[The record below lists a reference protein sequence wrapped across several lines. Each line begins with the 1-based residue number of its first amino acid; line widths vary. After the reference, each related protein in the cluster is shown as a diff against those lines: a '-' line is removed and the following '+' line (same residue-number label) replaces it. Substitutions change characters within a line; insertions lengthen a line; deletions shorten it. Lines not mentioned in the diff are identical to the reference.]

1 MVEAVAMTMMCRNRR
16 FRATLLGLLA
26 SGLSLG
32 ALASSGC
39 KSETRSESG
48 ERALPAEGQPGQAQS
63 ATDAPTTAAA
73 IAHGGAGSPPE
84 WSDGCRAAVDA
95 ALAALAAGSAPL
107 DAAVAGVKVM
117 EDDPRFNAG
126 TGSRVR
132 IDGKTVQMDA
142 AVMDSE
148 QRFGA
153 VAVIE
158 NVRHPVEVARAVIDT
173 PHLLLAGD
181 GATALARA
189 RGIPE
194 YDPTTDKMR
203 EKTREIMDKL
213 RRADPSLPRSWQ
225 DFDWRAS
232 WNFQQTLKE
241 AGLEPVGGDVGS
253 DTVAV
258 AVRGSDGRFAV
269 AISTGGTAITLRGR
283 VGDVPILGAG
293 LYAGERGAVA
303 ATGSGELIVRKNSS
317 REVYR
322 LMESGTDPAEATQ
335 AGVQEIGKGRYIG
348 LIAITADAM
357 AAAADRDMAWAGRE
371 AGSKT
376 WLGPTAGASSKPAN
390 KPANP
395 EPPAPK

>member
-1 MVEAVAMTMMCRNRR
+1 MKTNLRPFPVRASAFSGQTLAMVLAMI
-16 FRATLLGLLA
+16 LA
-26 SGLSLG
+26 MV
-32 ALASSGC
+32 LAAAGPVGC
-39 KSETRSESG
+39 KSD
-48 ERALPAEGQPGQAQS
+48 ERDKPG
-63 ATDAPTTAAA
+63 DPGAPLKAAA
-73 IAHGGAGSPPE
+73 IAHGGVGSPPE
-84 WSDGCRAAVDA
+84 WSDGCRQAVDA
-95 ALAALAAGSAPL
+95 ALAALDAGRAPI

-158 NVRHPVEVARAVIDT
+158 NVRYPVEVARAVIDT

-189 RGIPE
+189 RGMPE
-194 YDPTTDKMR
+194 YDPTTDEMR
-203 EKTREIMDKL
+203 TKTQEIMAKL
-213 RRADPSLPRSWQ
+213 RTADPSLPESWQ
-225 DFDWRAS
+225 RFDWRAS
-232 WNFQQTLKE
+232 WNFQRTLQE
-241 AGLEPVGGDVGS
+241 AGLQQSDLGS

-258 AVRGSDGRFAV
+258 AVRAPDGRFAV

-293 LYAGERGAVA
+293 LYAGEFGAVA
-303 ATGSGELIVRKNSS
+303 ATGTGELIVRANSS

-322 LMESGTDPAEATQ
+322 HMAGGNSPDTAVL

-348 LIAITADAM
+348 LIAIGARTM
-357 AAAADRDMAWAGRE
+357 AAAADRSMAWAGRE
-371 AGSKT
+371 AGADT
-376 WLGPTAGASSKPAN
+376 WLGPAVAPAV
-390 KPANP
+390 PAV
-395 EPPAPK
+395 EPQPPR